1 MGSLAR
7 KKLEEW
13 ARKIPVRGRVLD
25 VGGAQND
32 LKHRVFSWHV
42 KDYVCMDLEQPHESK
57 HHVDYIQ
64 DIQKD
69 LNTSQFDYYEG
80 YFDQVFVLEV
90 SEYWHDPMKAL
101 KNINRLMTDFGELYI
116 SFHTLYGLHPP
127 AGEDCLRY
135 TKNAIVKMMKGAGF
149 KIEDIVEKRLTGEG
163 EHHLLN
169 FYKSQGMRC
178 SWGDSQ
184 LLCEG
189 YLIKAIKE

>member
-7 KKLEEW
+7 TQLEAW
-13 ARKIPVRGRVLD
+13 LKKIPVRGRVLD

-32 LKHRVFSWHV
+32 LKGRVFSWSI
-42 KDYVCMDLEQPHESK
+42 KDYVCMDLEQPHESR

-80 YFDQVFVLEV
+80 YFDQVFCLEV
-90 SEYWHDPMKAL
+90 TEYWHDPMKAL
-101 KNINRLMTDFGELYI
+101 KNINKLMIDFGELYI

-135 TKNAIVKMMKGAGF
+135 TLNAIEKLMKDAGF
-149 KIEDIVEKRLTGEG
+149 KIGEVTEKRMTPEG
-163 EHHLLN
+163 DIHLLN
-169 FYKSQGMRC
+169 FYKSQRMRC
-178 SWGDSQ
+178 SYADSQ